1 MIFLKPITPET
12 ALPFKAVRL
21 RALADSPLAFSSTH
35 AAESRLS
42 DEEWIR
48 RSERWAGEKAIGYLA
63 FDTLD
68 EHSACGLVAC
78 YPECHPEDRGIPHGH
93 VVSMW
98 VDPAYRRAGVGRL
111 LIDGLKNWA
120 KARGLRQLKLMVT
133 SVNHGAAGF
142 YHRVGFRMSGKTA
155 PYPNDPAIVE
165 HEMVLDL

>member
-1 MIFLKPITPET
+1 MIFLQPITPET
-12 ALPFKAVRL
+12 ALVFKAVRL
-21 RALADSPLAFSSTH
+21 RALADSPLAFSATH
-35 AAESRLS
+35 EAESRLS

-48 RSERWAGEKAIGYLA
+48 RSERWNGQDAIGFFA

-68 EHSACGLVAC
+68 NKRACGLVGC
-78 YPECHPEDRGIPHGH
+78 FPEIHPEDNAVPHGH

-98 VDPAYRRAGVGRL
+98 VDPAYRRTGAGSL

-120 KARGLRQLKLMVT
+120 KAHGLRQLKLMVT
-133 SVNHGAAGF
+133 SVNPGAAEF
-142 YHRVGFRMSGKTA
+142 YRRVGFRMSGKTE